1 MKRQWEVSDKV
12 EFSLPEKEIPIRKF
26 VFMSI
31 VLVAKKIKFTIK
43 LFKKYKVVNE

>member
-12 EFSLPEKEIPIRKF
+12 EFSSPEKEIPIRKF

-31 VLVAKKIKFTIK
+31 VLVAKKLSTQLNYLKNIRW
-43 LFKKYKVVNE
+43 

>member
-12 EFSLPEKEIPIRKF
+12 EFSSPERDTHQKICIH
-26 VFMSI
+26 VYSTGC
-31 VLVAKKIKFTIK
+31 KKIKYTIK